1 MKDSNKPSAL
11 IAFYQDRFHS
21 RPEALLDY
29 FHGEISDLA
38 AQVGIRW
45 ESIAGT
51 IRLDGEK
58 HRKNRGKIEATDA
71 KSRSKVMAWGQIK
84 KAQSGLEYPHLTF
97 NHNVLGSATWSGYAA
112 LAELFKI
119 HGGELNDEAHQRWL
133 AQQQA
138 KAAARAAEQA
148 ERERQEREAAELER
162 EEFAAYERVW
172 FQGGRAEFRVKKSN
186 GVSLTHVEEIG
197 AETGDAPYLQA
208 KGITAI
214 AEHCQLKR
222 LRDNHGEFVAVP
234 LFDIDG
240 EYRGLQ
246 RLYADKKLQAR
257 GTKMDGAHFILG
269 NRARASRTYF
279 VEGFATGAS
288 VYLAE
293 REVGHNVCVIIT
305 LSVGNLRHVVAAY
318 GRREQ
323 LADTVNAADNDQWTR
338 AGNAGLLAA
347 LEIHR
352 EYGRR
357 AMLPDFSELPA
368 EDLAAFALK
377 GKGPTD
383 WNDYHAAFGL
393 RATAKALRQ
402 RQAVKAE
409 KDYFGYCLQRIAA
422 SGRQAETEARA
433 AISAGML
440 LAPIKYTGAEVLE
453 RVLEALPAGHE
464 FNRHKIRRQAVWL
477 ANRKMT
483 EAQELRGF
491 SAAGLARPNVSYLK
505 VPGVRAA
512 HGGVEL
518 PEHLADM
525 VESLEGFVI
534 IRAPMG
540 SGKTEKLIAPVMAS
554 APKAAYIA
562 HRISLLDD
570 AATRLRINHYQQ
582 VLAVEMPF
590 VSHLACCVNSL
601 TNPRFYNDDERSW
614 FTTVDTLC
622 IDEAS
627 QVIRHTTT
635 GPVESPVR
643 VMDALLDAMA
653 SAKRVLLCDAD
664 ANDSVIE
671 LCEMA
676 DPRRQITILEVEGTM
691 EHVSVKFSD
700 EESVWQKALDL
711 MLAGHRVMVA
721 SDSAEQA
728 KKLAV
733 MVEEQRPET
742 KLLVVHAD
750 SKADP
755 DVEAF
760 LGNPS
765 AEAVKYDV
773 LIYSPAISSG
783 VSMTLPHFQH
793 HIGLFSG
800 NTVGPSDA
808 IQMLRRDRTAR
819 HYLIGIGHKS
829 TQRPTEREAIWRGRL
844 AADEMACELEETTD
858 EVLLRRQKTAFD
870 ELYLS
875 SVVTE
880 NRAKNNF
887 ANNLLMMLHADRYR
901 VERVATDEDL
911 AQLARKNR
919 KHAGGLVFERRLDLI
934 ESVPTPTEEE
944 FQRLDRMEVRSER
957 EAAQIDRYQMEHQ
970 LGISEIT
977 ADDVAFYDDRGIG
990 KVVAM
995 ELLQSTEEQARAFDK
1010 AQRKARVTLT
1020 KARFKAPARAF
1031 LRETMA
1037 TLGVDLASGAG
1048 EFSVAACK
1056 AVLERIRASQASLE
1070 LYNALSLGKTV
1081 PAKGKCCP
1089 TTVVQSILA
1098 RLGLNVKKR
1107 KSNGS
1112 NLYRVCEESWQFI
1125 MHYVENR
1132 AAIGV
1137 HSLATHEAASTH
1149 QPKPAA
1155 APVEVSLDDGRDTLQ
1170 SEGIAL
1176 DEKYP
1181 LELRDQ
1187 LFSAARR
1194 SFKPV
1199 GTSLARLLGALA
1211 PEVVRDLARPGASAE
1226 SIGFR
1231 LAYAERLL
1239 HHGQS
1244 V

>member
-1 MKDSNKPSAL
+1 MKDSTKKSAL
-11 IAFYQDRFHS
+11 VAFYQDRFNS

-29 FHGEISDLA
+29 CHAEISDAA
-38 AQVGIRW
+38 AQVGIKW
-45 ESIAGT
+45 ESLAGT
-51 IRLDGEK
+51 IRLDGERHVK
-58 HRKNRGKIEATDA
+58 RRGKIETFETKA
-71 KSRSKVMAWGQIK
+71 RNKVMAWGDLK
-84 KAQSGLEYPHLTF
+84 KAQSGLEYPFLTF
-97 NHNVLGSATWSGYAA
+97 NHSAHGSSTWNGYAA
-112 LAELFKI
+112 LVELHKI
-119 HGGELNDEAHQRWL
+119 HGGQINDEAHQRWL

-138 KAAARAAEQA
+138 KAVARAAEQEA
-148 ERERQEREAAELER
+148 RERQEREEAELKR

-172 FQGGRAEFRVKKSN
+172 FQGGSAEFRVN
-186 GVSLTHVEEIG
+186 RDGVIITHSVEELG
-197 AETGDAPYLQA
+197 AEDGAAPYLQA
-208 KGITAI
+208 KGIAAI
-214 AEHCQLKR
+214 VEHCQLKR
-222 LRDNHGEFVAVP
+222 LSDNYGEFVAVP
-234 LFDIDG
+234 LFDLDG
-240 EYRGLQ
+240 EFRGLQ
-246 RLYADKKLQAR
+246 RLYADKKLQSR
-257 GTKMDGAHFILG
+257 GTRMDGAHFVIG
-269 NRARASRTYF
+269 NRQRASRTYF

-293 REVGHNVCVIIT
+293 REIGNNVCVIIT
-305 LSVGNLRHVVAAY
+305 LSVDNLRHVMAAY
-318 GRREQ
+318 GRREL

-347 LEIHR
+347 LDIHR
-352 EYGRR
+352 EHGRW
-357 AMLPDFSELPA
+357 AVMPDFSELPA
-368 EDLAAFALK
+368 EDLAACALK
-377 GKGPTD
+377 HKGPTD
-383 WNDYHAAFGL
+383 WNDYHVAFGL

-402 RQAVKAE
+402 RQVVKAE
-409 KDYFGYCLQRIAA
+409 KDYFAFCLQRIAA
-422 SGRQAETEARA
+422 SGRNAETEARK

-453 RVLEALPAGHE
+453 RVLQALPTGHE
-464 FNRHKIRRQAVWL
+464 FNLHKIRRQAVWL
-477 ANRKMT
+477 ANRKMA

-491 SAAGLARPNVSYLK
+491 SAAGLARPNVSHLK
-505 VPGVRAA
+505 IPGVRAA

-525 VESLEGFVI
+525 VESLEGFI
-534 IRAPMG
+534 IVRAPMG

-570 AATRLRINHYQQ
+570 AATRLNISHYQQ
-582 VLAVEMPF
+582 VVTAEMPY

-601 TNPRFYNDDERSW
+601 TNPRFYNDDDRSW

-653 SAKRVLLCDAD
+653 NAKRVLLCDAD

-676 DPRRQITILEVEGTM
+676 DPRRSITILEIDGTM
-691 EHVSVKFSD
+691 EHVTVKFSD
-700 EESVWQKALDL
+700 EESVWQKGLDL
-711 MLAGHRVMVA
+711 MLAGHRVMIA

-742 KLLVVHAD
+742 KLLLVHAD

-844 AADEMACELEETTD
+844 AADEMACELEETTE

-901 VERVATDEDL
+901 VERVATDEEL

-919 KHAGGLVFERRLDLI
+919 KHAGGLVFERRMDLI
-934 ESVPTPTEEE
+934 ESVETPTEED

-957 EAAQIDRYQMEHQ
+957 EAAQIDRYQMENQ
-970 LGISEIT
+970 LGISTIT
-977 ADDVAFYDDRGIG
+977 VDDVAFYDDRGIG

-995 ELLQSTEEQARAFDK
+995 ELLQATEEQARAFDK
-1010 AQRKARVTLT
+1010 AQRRARVTLT

-1031 LRETMA
+1031 LRETLE
-1037 TLGVDLASGAG
+1037 TLGVDLGSGAG
-1048 EFSVAACK
+1048 EFTVAACR
-1056 AVLERIRASQASLE
+1056 AVLERIRASQQSLE
-1070 LYNALSLGKTV
+1070 LYNALGLGKTV
-1081 PAKGKCCP
+1081 APKGKCCA
-1089 TTVVQSILA
+1089 TTLVQSILA
-1098 RLGLNVKKR
+1098 RLGLSVKKR
-1107 KSNGS
+1107 KSNGG
-1112 NLYRVCEESWQFI
+1112 NKYRICEESWHFI

-1132 AAIGV
+1132 AAMGV
-1137 HSLATHEAASTH
+1137 HSLATHEPASTH

-1155 APVEVSLDDGRDTLQ
+1155 SADVSLEQDRDTLQ
-1170 SEGIAL
+1170 SGGIAL

-1181 LELRDQ
+1181 LQLRDQ
-1187 LFSAARR
+1187 AFAAARR

-1199 GTSLARLLGALA
+1199 GTSLARLLGALT
-1211 PEVVRDLARPGASAE
+1211 PEAVRDLTHPEATPAT
-1226 SIGFR
+1226 IGFR
-1231 LAYAERLL
+1231 LAYAERLFQQ
-1239 HHGQS
+1239 GQS